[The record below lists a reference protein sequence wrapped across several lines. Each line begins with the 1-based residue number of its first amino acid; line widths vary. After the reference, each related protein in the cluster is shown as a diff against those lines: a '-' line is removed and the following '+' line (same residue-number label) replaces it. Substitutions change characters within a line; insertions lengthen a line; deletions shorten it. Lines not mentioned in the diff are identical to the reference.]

1 MAKQLARISVSDL
14 VRFWKWYS
22 DVTDR
27 PFAEILD
34 KETQLIEEIL
44 RERVDTYQQALGKHI
59 HAIIEDVEAHAVTI
73 NDTLYYGDEETGLM
87 HADDVERLLD
97 VVGDGGIEVPAVKAY
112 IGDEDTDIIVSMRL
126 DRVTGFLIRDIKT
139 VWSAPTDFLK
149 TMKAE
154 GYEDSPQAL
163 FYADAFGATAVEY
176 VLLYMGQ
183 QPPLLTLKDIQ
194 VVTVDTSD
202 RAYVHDRC
210 QRVVSTFWDWCKAH
224 KLQGHYLQRFINNP
238 ELEVI

>member
-1 MAKQLARISVSDL
+1 MSKRLARVSVSDL
-14 VRFWKWYS
+14 VKFWKWY
-22 DVTDR
+22 DDQTDR
-27 PFAEILD
+27 SFDEQMQKEALLVEELTRSYT
-34 KETQLIEEIL
+34 ETQ
-44 RERVDTYQQALGKHI
+44 QQALGKHI

-97 VVGDGGIEVPAVKAY
+97 VVGGGGIEVPAVKRY
-112 IGDEDTDIIVSMRL
+112 LGDEDTDIIVSMRL

-224 KLQGHYLQRFINNP
+224 KLQWHYLQRFINNP